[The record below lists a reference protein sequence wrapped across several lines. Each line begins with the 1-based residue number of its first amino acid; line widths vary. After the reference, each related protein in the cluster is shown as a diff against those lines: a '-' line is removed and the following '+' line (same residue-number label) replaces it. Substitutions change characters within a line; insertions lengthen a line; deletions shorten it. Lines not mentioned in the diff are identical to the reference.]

1 MAGRGRN
8 AAGEATVYRTVLY
21 RTAFVTV
28 SFTPRIRLSS
38 APGCSMY
45 TGIILK
51 CIMKHS
57 CRASTSEQC
66 ILSGGDVRRMLSG
79 ILLKPTGR
87 FGPNPRF
94 IRPHCSSEGLELI
107 IGQEGLDATF
117 APFRQRVPVFQRC
130 KQGRMSDSYGMNLLH

>member
-8 AAGEATVYRTVLY
+8 AAGEDTVYRTVLY

-45 TGIILK
+45 TATILN

-66 ILSGGDVRRMLSG
+66 IVSGGDVLRMLSG

-87 FGPNPRF
+87 FGPNARF

-130 KQGRMSDSYGMNLLH
+130 KLGRMSDSYGMNLLH